1 MLAGVMPTPP
11 SDAAQN
17 PDADGARARA
27 RLRSRG
33 RRRSPVGV
41 VERMGFARHWPWW
54 LIGSM
59 LLVVLLAVLRVPLG
73 GLLWPE
79 TRGQALRA
87 EAERA
92 LAEGRLSVADGTGA
106 RELFE
111 AALAMDP
118 DRREASQGL
127 ARVADAA
134 LQQARAAL
142 AEDRLGDARAGLA
155 LARELSVPKA
165 EAEQLA
171 EALRR
176 REAGHAGLDPLL
188 AAAEAARLR
197 GHLDGDAAAALPLY
211 ARVLAIEPAHAD
223 ALRGREDALAELL
236 AQAREALRQG
246 DLGTAAQRIASA
258 REHDGGHVDL
268 PDTLARLT
276 EETDAMRRRADSD
289 LARGRLERALSAYH
303 ALLALDSA
311 DAAAR
316 EGVAAVASAYA
327 AEASRRAAD
336 FDFVRAEAALAQARA
351 IAPDA
356 AGVEQSGERLA
367 RARQNSARLAT
378 RLPAA
383 ERDARVR
390 QLLEA
395 ADAAR
400 ARGNLL
406 SPPGESAFDSIARA
420 RALAPRSPAV
430 RAASARLL
438 PEARD
443 CYERELRGNSLGQA
457 RACLDARAALGED
470 AGELAAARTRLAQRW
485 LAVGDER
492 LGAGEVQRAQRA
504 LALARAIDP
513 RVPGLDD
520 FRQRLHAAGVPA
532 D

>member
-1 MLAGVMPTPP
+1 MPLMLPGVIP
-11 SDAAQN
+11 SSHPDAAR
-17 PDADGARARA
+17 DSTAAAARSRLHGGT
-27 RLRSRG
+27 RLRG
-33 RRRSPVGV
+33 GV
-41 VERMGFARHWPWW
+41 VERLGLARRWQWW

-59 LLVVLLAVLRVPLG
+59 LVVVLLAVLRAPLG

-79 TRGQALRA
+79 TRSQALRA
-87 EAERA
+87 EAARA
-92 LAEGRLSVADGTGA
+92 LAEGRLSAADGTGA

-127 ARVADAA
+127 AQVAAAA
-134 LQQARAAL
+134 LAQARVAL
-142 AEDRLGDARAGLA
+142 AEDRLDDARAGLA

-165 EAEQLA
+165 EAEQLE

-176 REAGHAGLDPLL
+176 REAGHAGLDSLL

-197 GHLDGDAAAALPLY
+197 GHLDGDDSAALPLY

-236 AQAREALRQG
+236 GQAREALRRG
-246 DLGTAAQRIASA
+246 ELGAAAQRIDAA
-258 REHDGGHVDL
+258 RRFDGGHIDL

-276 EETDAMRRRADSD
+276 EETDAVRRRADNA
-289 LARGRLERALSAYH
+289 LARGRLDRALEGYN
-303 ALLALDSA
+303 ALLALDASDASA
-311 DAAAR
+311 QD
-316 EGVAAVASAYA
+316 GVAAVASAHA
-327 AEASRRAAD
+327 AEASRLAAD
-336 FDFVRAEAALAQARA
+336 FAFVAAEAALARAQA

-356 AGVEQSGERLA
+356 AGVAEAEARLE
-367 RARQNSARLAT
+367 RARQNSAQLAT

-383 ERDARVR
+383 ERDRRVR
-390 QLLEA
+390 QLLDA
-395 ADAAR
+395 AEAAR

-406 SPPGESAFDSIARA
+406 SPPGESAFDKIARA
-420 RALAPRSPAV
+420 RALAPQSRAV

-438 PEARD
+438 PAARD

-485 LAVGDER
+485 LAVGNER
-492 LGAGEVQRAQRA
+492 LGAGEVERAQRA

-513 RVPGLDD
+513 GVPGLDD
-520 FRQRLHAAGVPA
+520 FRQRLRAAGAPA